1 MNKPEPILDLW
12 LGRLVRA
19 GFIVVP
25 LAFCAVG
32 VLMLLG
38 WLA

>member
-1 MNKPEPILDLW
+1 MNKPEPLLDRVLD
-12 LGRLVRA
+12 RLLSV

-38 WLA
+38 VVS